1 MYQWLV
7 FTHLVGLVLFVFAHG
22 ASAFVTFQIRTLRD
36 PAVVRGYLAVS
47 QQAVQAAYF
56 GLLLLLVGG
65 AGAAT
70 VNGLWTQTWVWT
82 SVVVLLVVV
91 VAMYAVGSR
100 YYIRLR
106 RMLAGKDGEPPV
118 TPDALAAYL
127 DSRVPDILGGVG
139 ALGLVVLIGL
149 MVLKPG

>member
-1 MYQWLV
+1 M
-7 FTHLVGLVLFVFAHG
+7 
-22 ASAFVTFQIRTLRD
+22 
-36 PAVVRGYLAVS
+36 
-47 QQAVQAAYF
+47 
-56 GLLLLLVGG
+56 GG
-65 AGAAT
+65 AAAT

-82 SVVVLLVVV
+82 SVVALLVVV

-127 DSRVPDILGGVG
+127 DSRGPDILGGVG
-139 ALGLVVLIGL
+139 ALGLWS
-149 MVLKPG
+149 